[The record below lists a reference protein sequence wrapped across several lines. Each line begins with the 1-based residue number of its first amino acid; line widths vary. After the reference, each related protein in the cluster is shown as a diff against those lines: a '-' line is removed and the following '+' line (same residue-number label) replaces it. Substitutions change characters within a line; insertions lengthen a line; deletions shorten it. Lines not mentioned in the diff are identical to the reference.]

1 MKPRQLRWRTAALE
15 DVGTLAAYYAGKGGT
30 GHELTFIAELEA
42 VVTLLADHPASGSPR
57 HAGLFPDLPAP
68 LRFHPLRRFEKVLVY
83 YLAMPRHVEIVRVW
97 DASRGLEAL
106 LEES

>member
-1 MKPRQLRWRTAALE
+1 MKPRQLRWRIAALE
-15 DVGTLAAYYAGKGGT
+15 DVETLAAYHAGKSGT
-30 GHELTFIAELEA
+30 ALEMKFIAELEA
-42 VVTLLADHPASGSPR
+42 VVTLLADHPASGSRR
-57 HAGLFPDLPAP
+57 HAGLLPDLPAP
-68 LRFHPLRRFEKVLVY
+68 LRFHPLRHFEKVLVY